1 MLILN
6 NIDAG
11 FLIAPEMT
19 QTNERYLG
27 VQRIKIRYD
36 AGDREFV
43 YLPFVGDTL
52 KLEEDFG
59 RVPVFK
65 TTMKSDPFGGAVG
78 GGNKSQY
85 QTNTI
90 MDLGQVMRTSGNE
103 NNMFSAKVMS
113 GSMDTLASKSSRVF
127 TELVE
132 PIIFDDV
139 V

>member
-1 MLILN
+1 M
-6 NIDAG
+6 
-11 FLIAPEMT
+11 
-19 QTNERYLG
+19 
-27 VQRIKIRYD
+27 VKKRIKIRYD

-59 RVPVFK
+59 RVAVFK
-65 TTMKSDPFGGAVG
+65 TTMKSDPFGSPINT
-78 GGNKSQY
+78 NKSQY

-103 NNMFSAKVMS
+103 NNMFSAKIMS
-113 GSMDTLASKSSRVF
+113 GSMDTLANKSARVF

-132 PIIFDDV
+132 PIIFNEV